1 MKEWGFEIP
10 KFFAGSLICVLNY
23 VKKRPAKSGAKF
35 NRCHHLISFQ
45 ITPSVFV
52 CIYSRQPE
60 SWSSLNIWRQAL
72 PSRSTSGS
80 RPVAEAHPCLDFP
93 FPQWPFLH
101 GTLYRP
107 DKYMV
112 RNKTER
118 EHPNEYVF
126 CLINQR
132 HLSDRQH
139 NRKPPS

>member
-1 MKEWGFEIP
+1 MIKPG
-10 KFFAGSLICVLNY
+10 
-23 VKKRPAKSGAKF
+23 
-35 NRCHHLISFQ
+35 
-45 ITPSVFV
+45 
-52 CIYSRQPE
+52 
-60 SWSSLNIWRQAL
+60 LNIWRQAL

-118 EHPNEYVF
+118 ELLLHPSATVMTSPETMDVTHCKALRSSELDFMGQLGGYHESIQVQG
-126 CLINQR
+126 I
-132 HLSDRQH
+132 
-139 NRKPPS
+139 